1 MTSLYQEKKYFNFV
15 LFHHQNISF
24 LYIQCS
30 RPVLVCHFPI
40 QMSGNLS
47 VLGDFLKMNLLTERQ
62 RKHMQQSL
70 QRQCMRTGKTWNLEV
85 QSYCSETK
93 TGWRSTEVTSLM
105 GEGAAGDIIFR
116 DISKTSETVCCK
128 ILIEKLLKYR
138 LDKQTVRC
146 IKNWLNSQTQRVA
159 DSTAMFSWR
168 RVMSRVPQGSILNSV
183 LFYDLDNRVERV
195 QPQ

>member
-1 MTSLYQEKKYFNFV
+1 M
-15 LFHHQNISF
+15 
-24 LYIQCS
+24 
-30 RPVLVCHFPI
+30 
-40 QMSGNLS
+40 
-47 VLGDFLKMNLLTERQ
+47 
-62 RKHMQQSL
+62 
-70 QRQCMRTGKTWNLEV
+70 
-85 QSYCSETK
+85 
-93 TGWRSTEVTSLM
+93 M
-105 GEGAAGDIIFR
+105 GEGVAGDIIFR
-116 DISKTSETVCCK
+116 DISKTSETVCYR

>member
-30 RPVLVCHFPI
+30 RPALVCHFPI

-85 QSYCSETK
+85 QSYCSETS
-93 TGWRSTEVTSLM
+93 TGCRSAEVTSLM
-105 GEGAAGDIIFR
+105 GEGVAGDIIFR

-168 RVMSRVPQGSILNSV
+168 RVMSRVPQGSVLDPV
-183 LFYDLDNRVERV
+183 LFMTWTIG
-195 QPQ
+195 

>member
-85 QSYCSETK
+85 QSYCSETS
-93 TGWRSTEVTSLM
+93 TGWRSAEVISLM
-105 GEGAAGDIIFR
+105 GEGVAGDIIFR

-168 RVMSRVPQGSILNSV
+168 RVMSRVPQGSVLDPV
-183 LFYDLDNRVERV
+183 LFMTWTIG
-195 QPQ
+195 